1 MLSIAEYKPFFI
13 KNTFNIPD
21 NKPKYK
27 KKNVIEYDPIFYAFF
42 YELNNY
48 DITHINFTSIN
59 YKTNEKQEK
68 IKIAVEIEKMG
79 KEKIKPKDKDDI
91 IQNIMYDTRINLK
104 TLNALCLFYKI
115 NLLYI
120 KDNIFIKMCYGEKIK
135 EQKLETETKTETG
148 AVSGSG
154 TETKT
159 ETVSDKGSESFDSN
173 YLVMD
178 TNRFVDLD
186 LNSINSKYE
195 VNLDKPLRCASYY
208 KIDDLKK
215 ISLQLHLPFE
225 HIKKQQL
232 YASIQNVLNK
242 LNI

>member
-13 KNTFNIPD
+13 KNTFNIPED
-21 NKPKYK
+21 KPKYK
-27 KKNVIEYDPIFYAFF
+27 KKVVIDYDPIFYAFF
-42 YELNNY
+42 YKLNKY
-48 DITHINFTSIN
+48 DLTHINFTTIN
-59 YKTNEKQEK
+59 YKINETQEK

-79 KEKIKPKDKDDI
+79 KIEKIKPKDKDEI
-91 IQNIMYDTRINLK
+91 IQNLMYDSRINLK
-104 TLNALCLFYKI
+104 TLNALCLLYKI

-120 KDNIFIKMCYGEKIK
+120 KDNIFIKMSYGEMKS
-135 EQKLETETKTETG
+135 LEKVDASDILDSET
-148 AVSGSG
+148 
-154 TETKT
+154 
-159 ETVSDKGSESFDSN
+159 N

-178 TNRFVDLD
+178 TNRFIDLD
-186 LNSINSKYE
+186 INILDKKYE

-225 HIKKQQL
+225 NIKKQQL
-232 YASIQNVLNK
+232 YTSIQNVLNK